1 VNCAAD
7 RASCGCP
14 QQFVNQK
21 TKTAVFENLQCSKRY
36 FPMISLNR
44 PQAIYGFPPLS
55 KYPASSNRRIVSEE
69 KGGEVVPSPGKDLR
83 PLASDHASH
92 AALDALNTT
101 PRHGGSD
108 HHDHKPSLSVK
119 RPFSDEPDPAKVEGC
134 KKLKI
139 SQLVEN
145 PAQR

>member
-1 VNCAAD
+1 
-7 RASCGCP
+7 
-14 QQFVNQK
+14 
-21 TKTAVFENLQCSKRY
+21 
-36 FPMISLNR
+36 MISLNR

-69 KGGEVVPSPGKDLR
+69 KGGEVAPSPGKDLR

-101 PRHGGSD
+101 PRQ
-108 HHDHKPSLSVK
+108 
-119 RPFSDEPDPAKVEGC
+119 DELDPAKVEGC
-134 KKLKI
+134 KNWKI
-139 SQLVEN
+139 SQLVET